1 MLKEFVRTEFELGC
15 GGPTT
20 VGRLQDIARNR
31 TCDTHHGWLPVIKV
45 FLKWPVSASLMRRS
59 LTFQCVVDW
68 TSIERMVLHDTIRRF
83 TPRDEQPR
91 RPKLQNHS
99 NRLCP
104 HQRKIHGA
112 DDRPDCT
119 RQSSPSGPG
128 EDTLLLGRPKRDSQL
143 IEPLVRGRDH
153 KHVSK
158 RRSNPIPDQGT
169 AQLRSLRD
177 LVGET
182 SP

>member
-83 TPRDEQPR
+83 TPRDEQHAAQSFRTTRIASARISEKFTVRTTDQIVPDNLLPAVLEKIPYSWEG
-91 RPKLQNHS
+91 PK
-99 NRLCP
+99 
-104 HQRKIHGA
+104 
-112 DDRPDCT
+112 
-119 RQSSPSGPG
+119 
-128 EDTLLLGRPKRDSQL
+128 ETLS
-143 IEPLVRGRDH
+143 
-153 KHVSK
+153 
-158 RRSNPIPDQGT
+158 
-169 AQLRSLRD
+169 
-177 LVGET
+177 
-182 SP
+182 